1 MIMSVRLKLIAVF
14 VSVYFAGALP
24 ANAQKDDKKAV
35 KEAAITK
42 LIREKKYVFH
52 VDTSI
57 PMGGRSRR
65 ETPGYTLK
73 VQPNKLTAEMPYYGR
88 AYNAGYGSSDA
99 GIRVNSTKFE
109 YKVENRKKG
118 GWDITI
124 KPTDAKD
131 LQQFYLTVQVNG
143 SATLQ
148 VTSNNRQPINFD
160 GFLDE
165 K

>member
-1 MIMSVRLKLIAVF
+1 MSLRIKLTA
-14 VSVYFAGALP
+14 ALACLYLTGTAP
-24 ANAQKDDKKAV
+24 ALAQKEDKKAA

-42 LIREKKYVFH
+42 LIRDKKYVFH

-57 PMGGRSRR
+57 PMSGRSRR

-73 VQPNKLTAEMPYYGR
+73 VQPDKVTAEMPYYGR

-99 GIRVNSTKFE
+99 GIRFNSTKFE
-109 YKVENRKKG
+109 YKVTDRKKG

-124 KPTDAKD
+124 KPTDSKD
-131 LQQFYLTVQVNG
+131 LQQFNLTVQVNG

-160 GFLDE
+160 GYIDE

>member
-1 MIMSVRLKLIAVF
+1 MSTRFRPVAVF
-14 VSVYFAGALP
+14 LCLCMVGIMP
-24 ANAQKDDKKAV
+24 ADAQKEDKKAA

-42 LIREKKYVFH
+42 LIRDKKYVFH

-73 VQPNKLTAEMPYYGR
+73 VQPNKVTAEMPYYGR

-99 GIRVNSTKFE
+99 GIRLNSTKFE
-109 YKVENRKKG
+109 YKVTDRKKG

-124 KPTDAKD
+124 KPTDSKD
-131 LQQFYLTVQVNG
+131 LQQFNLTIQVNG

-160 GFLDE
+160 GYIDE

>member
-1 MIMSVRLKLIAVF
+1 MITHIKAFTAFIGLFVAGTLAVT
-14 VSVYFAGALP
+14 
-24 ANAQKDDKKAV
+24 AQKTDKKAA

-42 LIREKKYVFH
+42 MVQAKKYVFH

-73 VQPNKLTAEMPYYGR
+73 VQPDKIIAEMPYYGR
-88 AYNAGYGSSDA
+88 AYNAGYGGSDG
-99 GIRVNSTKFE
+99 GIRLNTAKFE
-109 YKVENRKKG
+109 YTVENRKKG
-118 GWDITI
+118 GWDISI
-124 KPTDAKD
+124 KPTDSKD
-131 LQQFYLTVQVNG
+131 IQQFNLTIQVNG

-160 GFLDE
+160 GYIDE